1 MSRAAILSSREKT
14 TQLEDKEAKMLTKEA
29 VMHVLS
35 GIDDPELK
43 KPLTELGMVKSVNIA
58 DGDVTVG
65 ITLTSPECPLKQKI
79 VDDVTKGVSNI
90 PEVKSVKVE
99 FDAMTDEQREALKR
113 KLGHSTKESPSTI
126 DVGNIARR
134 FIAVASGKGGVGKST
149 VTANL
154 AAALARLGRQVGVL
168 DADVYGFSIPHML
181 GVHGQP
187 TAIDNKIV
195 PLRKGDNIQVVS
207 MGFFVNPDEP
217 VIWRGPLLHK
227 AITQFLTDV
236 MWIDLD
242 YLLLDLPPGT
252 GDVTITI
259 AQAIPATELLVV
271 TTPQSAATSVAG
283 RVAKMAEKTKL
294 KVIGV
299 IENMAYYENKG
310 EKDYIFGKDG
320 GKNLAKHLNVPLLGE
335 IPLMTS
341 IREGA
346 DTGRPVATDG
356 TPEQVA
362 LFETIAQTIVQMNP

>member
-1 MSRAAILSSREKT
+1 
-14 TQLEDKEAKMLTKEA
+14 MLTKEA

-35 GIDDPELK
+35 GINDPELK
-43 KPLTELGMVKSVNIA
+43 KPVTELDMVKFVNIEK
-58 DGDVTVG
+58 GDVTVG
-65 ITLTSPECPLKQKI
+65 ITLTVPSCPLKGKI
-79 VDDVTKGVSNI
+79 SEDITKGIGLI
-90 PEVKSVKVE
+90 PGVESVKVE
-99 FDAMTDEQREALKR
+99 FDAMTDEQREALRR
-113 KLGHSTKESPSTI
+113 KLGYGTKESPSTI
-126 DVGNIARR
+126 DVGDIARR

-154 AAALARLGRQVGVL
+154 AVALARLGRQVGVL

-320 GKNLAKHLNVPLLGE
+320 GKNLARYLNVPLLGE

-362 LFETIAQTIVQMNP
+362 LFETIAQSIVQMNP

>member
-1 MSRAAILSSREKT
+1 MLSK
-14 TQLEDKEAKMLTKEA
+14 KA
-29 VMHVLS
+29 VLDVLS

-43 KPLTELGMVKSVNIA
+43 KSLTELDMVKYVNIE
-58 DGDVTVG
+58 DGNVTVG
-65 ITLTSPECPLKQKI
+65 ITLTVPGCPLKHKI
-79 VDDVTKGVSNI
+79 SDDITDGVSHI

-99 FDAMTDEQREALKR
+99 FDAMTDEQREVLKR
-113 KLGHSTKESPSTI
+113 KLGHGTKESPLTV

-154 AAALARLGRQVGVL
+154 AAALARLGHQVGVL

-195 PLRKGDNIQVVS
+195 PLRKDDNIQVIS
-207 MGFFVNPDEP
+207 MGFFVNSDEP

-236 MWIDLD
+236 MWVDLD

-259 AQAIPATELLVV
+259 SQAIPGAELLVV
-271 TTPQSAATSVAG
+271 TTPQSAATNVAG
-283 RVAKMAEKTKL
+283 RVAKMAEKTKF

-299 IENMAYYENKG
+299 IENMAYYDSKG

-320 GKNLAKHLNVPLLGE
+320 GKNLAKQLSVPLLGE
-335 IPLMTS
+335 IPLITS
-341 IREGA
+341 IREGS
-346 DTGRPVATDG
+346 DTGKPVSTDG

-362 LFETIAQTIVQMNP
+362 LFETIAHSIEQMNP

>member
-1 MSRAAILSSREKT
+1 
-14 TQLEDKEAKMLTKEA
+14 
-29 VMHVLS
+29 
-35 GIDDPELK
+35 
-43 KPLTELGMVKSVNIA
+43 
-58 DGDVTVG
+58 
-65 ITLTSPECPLKQKI
+65 
-79 VDDVTKGVSNI
+79 
-90 PEVKSVKVE
+90 
-99 FDAMTDEQREALKR
+99 
-113 KLGHSTKESPSTI
+113 
-126 DVGNIARR
+126 
-134 FIAVASGKGGVGKST
+134 
-149 VTANL
+149 
-154 AAALARLGRQVGVL
+154 
-168 DADVYGFSIPHML
+168 
-181 GVHGQP
+181 
-187 TAIDNKIV
+187 
-195 PLRKGDNIQVVS
+195 

-259 AQAIPATELLVV
+259 AQAIPAAELLVV
-271 TTPQSAATSVAG
+271 TTPQSAATNVAV

-320 GKNLAKHLNVPLLGE
+320 GKDLTRHLNVPLLGE
-335 IPLMTS
+335 IPLTTS

-346 DTGRPVATDG
+346 DAGQPVATDG

-362 LFETIAQTIVQMNP
+362 LFETIAQSIEQMNP